1 MRIVIPPA
9 KPLPRFEFTKEELE
23 KLVGELHEM
32 HLGRIYRT
40 AHPQRS
46 QMFPKLDEFAFLAE
60 SLVEG

>member
-23 KLVGELHEM
+23 ALVKELHQYGI
-32 HLGRIYRT
+32 GREFRYT
-40 AHPQRS
+40 KVCEN
-46 QMFPKLDEFAFLAE
+46 FPKLDEFAFLAE